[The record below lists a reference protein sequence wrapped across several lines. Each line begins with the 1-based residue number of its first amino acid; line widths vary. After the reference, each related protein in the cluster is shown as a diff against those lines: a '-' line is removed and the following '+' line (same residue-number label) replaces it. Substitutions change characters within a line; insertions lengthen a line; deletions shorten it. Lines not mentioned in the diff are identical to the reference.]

1 MSIIKFT
8 SVENSS
14 YWDVVNNTYGS
25 VDKIV
30 KLMKDNGV
38 ENINSYPLTGQDL
51 DFDDTLVEDQKN
63 VQTNLASLKFATRDR
78 TVTNETHMVKYEQ
91 NFETEFL
98 SNLDGTTII
107 PLTDPPVGAR
117 IIYVEKEIA
126 PIKNVDFVYNSTSK
140 VLTLLNGNTLDNGQ
154 RLFIIYAVTITS

>member
-1 MSIIKFT
+1 M
-8 SVENSS
+8 E
-14 YWDVVNNTYGS
+14 
-25 VDKIV
+25 
-30 KLMKDNGV
+30 
-38 ENINSYPLTGQDL
+38 
-51 DFDDTLVEDQKN
+51 FDDTLVEDQKK
-63 VQTNLASLKFATRDR
+63 VQTNLSSLKFATRDR

-98 SNLDGTTII
+98 SNMDGTTII

-126 PIKNVDFVYNSTSK
+126 PIKNVDYVYNSTSK
-140 VLTLLNGNTLDNGQ
+140 VLTLLNGNTLDFGQ